1 MDGMKGEIGD
11 DDDGDGEDAGKKL
24 IMVEMMNDDG
34 DGGEDDARD
43 PNLLPMHCNESLY

>member
-11 DDDGDGEDAGKKL
+11 DGDDD
-24 IMVEMMNDDG
+24 

>member
-1 MDGMKGEIGD
+1 MMMEVLEKMLVKDVAND
-11 DDDGDGEDAGKKL
+11 DD
-24 IMVEMMNDDG
+24 

>member
-1 MDGMKGEIGD
+1 MDGMNGEIGD
-11 DDDGDGEDAGKKL
+11 DDDD
-24 IMVEMMNDDG
+24 

>member
-11 DDDGDGEDAGKKL
+11 DDDDGD
-24 IMVEMMNDDG
+24 DD

>member
-1 MDGMKGEIGD
+1 MDGMNGEIGD
-11 DDDGDGEDAGKKL
+11 DDD
-24 IMVEMMNDDG
+24 DDDDD

>member
-11 DDDGDGEDAGKKL
+11 DG
-24 IMVEMMNDDG
+24 
-34 DGGEDDARD
+34 GGEDDARD

>member
-11 DDDGDGEDAGKKL
+11 DDD
-24 IMVEMMNDDG
+24 

>member
-11 DDDGDGEDAGKKL
+11 DDDDG
-24 IMVEMMNDDG
+24 
-34 DGGEDDARD
+34 GGEDDARD